1 MKELEVMETERVAE
15 DYFEVLGLLP
25 TAPHDLVVE
34 VYWHSAHRLQGA
46 ASTDPSAQAMLV
58 RLNQAY
64 AWLTNPGDDQRAN
77 LLQHPSLEKHYETVT
92 TKRRGWLAR
101 LMRGAPKPVQAS
113 PNHWELLDLLPSAS
127 PELVKLA
134 YDFWR
139 RRLRGSL
146 GEGADPALARL
157 SEAYQAIVAAASASP
172 DQADAGLESL
182 DSSNEVQQ
190 QAANETEPPAL
201 ADPQTDVSTDSE
213 EVEPPA
219 LADPQTDESIDSE
232 EVEALEEQPARSPR
246 ASRAWLAIASTSRAA
261 GQRTRRL
268 LAGGRERIG
277 KWASDPFHEYDRQAQ
292 LELELQIPDIGDE
305 RLRSL
310 ASVVETER
318 PRIDE
323 NRSQAH
329 LALPSSTFEGDT
341 EGPLEGVAERDQAS
355 PVARLVAENGMSW
368 AIGEEALSIGSDPTC
383 DITAGDG
390 TADAEHVT
398 ARIWAR
404 GKQVVLHALA
414 PEPSVLV
421 NGQRVTWAILED
433 GDAVQVCGMMLRFE
447 VYITGEGRTADVAGG

>member
-1 MKELEVMETERVAE
+1 MKELAVMETERVAE

-64 AWLTNPGDDQRAN
+64 AWLTNPGDDQRPN

-101 LMRGAPKPVQAS
+101 LMRGAPKSVQAS

-146 GEGADPALARL
+146 GEGAEPALARL
-157 SEAYQAIVAAASASP
+157 SEAYQAIVAAASTSL

-190 QAANETEPPAL
+190 QATDETEPPAL
-201 ADPQTDVSTDSE
+201 EALQTDVG
-213 EVEPPA
+213 
-219 LADPQTDESIDSE
+219 IDSE
-232 EVEALEEQPARSPR
+232 EVEALEEQPDRSPR
-246 ASRAWLAIASTSRAA
+246 ASRAWLTIVSTSRAA
-261 GQRTRRL
+261 GQRTGRL
-268 LAGGRERIG
+268 LNTGRERIG

-341 EGPLEGVAERDQAS
+341 AGPLEGVAERDPAS

-368 AIGEEALSIGSDPTC
+368 AIGTEALSIGSDPTC

-390 TADAEHVT
+390 TADAEHVM

-433 GDAVQVCGMMLRFE
+433 GDAVQVCGMMLRFK

>member
-1 MKELEVMETERVAE
+1 MKELAVMETERVAE

-46 ASTDPSAQAMLV
+46 ASTDPSAQALLV

-77 LLQHPSLEKHYETVT
+77 LLQRPSLEKHYETVA

-101 LMRGAPKPVQAS
+101 LMRRAPKSVQAS
-113 PNHWELLDLLPSAS
+113 PNHWGLLDLLPSAS

-146 GEGADPALARL
+146 GEGAEPALARL
-157 SEAYQAIVAAASASP
+157 SEAYQAIVAAASTSL

-190 QAANETEPPAL
+190 QAGNETEPPALEALQTDVGIDDVGTDSEETEPPAL
-201 ADPQTDVSTDSE
+201 AD
-213 EVEPPA
+213 
-219 LADPQTDESIDSE
+219 LQTDESIDSE

-246 ASRAWLAIASTSRAA
+246 ASRVWRAIVSTSGAA
-261 GQRTRRL
+261 GQRTGRL
-268 LAGGRERIG
+268 LNTGRERIG

-310 ASVVETER
+310 AITVETER

-323 NRSQAH
+323 SRSQAH
-329 LALPSSTFEGDT
+329 LKLPSSTFESDT
-341 EGPLEGVAERDQAS
+341 EHDPAS
-355 PVARLVAENGMSW
+355 PAARLVAENGMSW
-368 AIGEEALSIGSDPTC
+368 EIGEEALSIGSDPTC

-390 TADAEHVT
+390 TADTEHVT

-433 GDAVQVCGMMLRFE
+433 GDAVQVCGMMLRFK